1 MSAEQDNR
9 YVAVAQ
15 DNPAII
21 KDDRLCAECG
31 HCLAVCQEEIG
42 VAGKRN
48 PAAPGRETE
57 NTCINCGQCS
67 ANCPEQAIR
76 VKSEID
82 FVRET
87 IADPNKVVIFSTS
100 PSVRVGLGDA
110 FLDKPGTYAEGKM
123 VGALKALG
131 ADYVFDVTF
140 SADLTI
146 MEEGFEL
153 LQRILTGSGP
163 LPQFTSCC
171 PAWVKYVETY
181 YPEKIPHLSSA
192 KSPIGMQGATIKT
205 YFAAKAG
212 IDPRKIVTVNV
223 TPCTAKKAEIRRPEL
238 NDAGRLLGQESMRD
252 NDFVITT
259 KELAQWMN
267 EEGIDFNSLPEAD
280 FDSILGKGSGAGV
293 IFGNTGGVME
303 AALRMAFQSLTGQ
316 APPDDLLHFQPV
328 RGLEGVKEA
337 SIEVDGKTIRVAV
350 IFGTENAGKFLEKDI
365 SGYHFVEVMTC
376 PGGCISGAGQPQMHQ
391 IPVTNEIRLSRIQS
405 MYAEDEKMALRN
417 SIDNPEI
424 QQVYREFYKRP
435 GGELSEKLLHT
446 GYYRR

>member
-1 MSAEQDNR
+1 MGAENYNR

-15 DNPAII
+15 NNPAII
-21 KDDRLCAECG
+21 KDNNLCVECG

-48 PAAPGRETE
+48 PAFPGSETE
-57 NTCINCGQCS
+57 NSCINCGQCS
-67 ANCPEQAIR
+67 AACPEQSIH

-82 FVRET
+82 LVKEA
-87 IADPNKVVIFSTS
+87 INDPNKVVIFSTS
-100 PSVRVGLGDA
+100 PSVRVGIGDA

-123 VGALKALG
+123 VAAIKALG

-140 SADLTI
+140 AADLTI
-146 MEEGFEL
+146 MEEGCEL

-212 IDPRKIVTVNV
+212 IDPRKMVTVNV

-238 NDAGRLLGQESMRD
+238 NDAGQILGQPAMRD

-259 KELAQWMN
+259 KELACWMKQDS
-267 EEGIDFNSLPEAD
+267 IDFSTLPD
-280 FDSILGKGSGAGV
+280 QPFDSILGKGSGAGV

-303 AALRMAFQSLTGQ
+303 AALRMAYQGLTGQ
-316 APPDDLLHFQPV
+316 APPESLLDFKPA
-328 RGLEGVKEA
+328 RGLTGVKEA
-337 SIEVDGKTIRVAV
+337 SVEVAGKTIRLAV
-350 IFGTENAGKFLEKDI
+350 IYGTENAAHFLEGDL
-365 SGYHFVEVMTC
+365 SGYDFIEVMTC
-376 PGGCISGAGQPQMHQ
+376 PGGCISGAGQPQMNQ
-391 IPVTNEIRLSRIQS
+391 IPVTNDIRMSRIRS
-405 MYAEDEKMALRN
+405 IYAEDKKMKVRN

-424 QQVYREFYKRP
+424 QQVYQEFYKEP
-435 GGELSEKLLHT
+435 LGQLSEKLLHT
-446 GYYRR
+446 SYYRR